1 MASYNRLKSTK
12 IAPIGT
18 ILPWGGSS
26 KAGENLENLPNGWI
40 VCNLSNAVLLAAD
53 YPLLAAVLG
62 NQYGPF
68 PEEGSGLTLGENFG
82 IVNDF
87 PYNKSLTNGQH
98 VDQFGLPNLN
108 QLALVDIQK
117 GRGDGNSSS
126 LIANDANDSMQ
137 NNGNTIFSYIGR
149 NTNDVTPPNL
159 LDSDVNITFTIEQS
173 NQLSGKI
180 TGMGLSDPAY
190 FDTIFV
196 VPRKLGIQHTPP
208 HIHRPEEGT
217 QFTAVEAQF
226 QSLMEFVPGAADYGD
241 ATPTDYG
248 LAEPDSA
255 DSTDVRAQ
263 TFKPGKTLVT
273 WYDPEAPQDY
283 QVSGDSRKYFEATEN
298 FFPLAKDR
306 TIPPSRTTLQH
317 TNTGAIARAGS
328 DPNAYVDSDG
338 VGSSM
343 YTGAFPPAG
352 YYTGNR
358 NYYATTDIPA
368 FNRGSTMPLT
378 NIADTVDNSINT
390 AVTDT
395 YTTTLN
401 HNDESW
407 SSSRLRSH
415 THDAFEITMGTGLRI
430 PDSMQI
436 NNISTGSAIPVDVDT
451 ALTIQMNPNT
461 PSLTIMYIIRA
472 F

>member
-68 PEEGSGLTLGENFG
+68 PDEGSGLTIGENFG

-87 PYNKSLTNGQH
+87 PYNKDLTNGQH

-108 QLALVDIQK
+108 QLALVDIEDL
-117 GRGDGNSSS
+117 RGANGNSSS
-126 LIANDANDSMQ
+126 ITMNDVDKSRQ
-137 NNGNTIFSYIGR
+137 PTNNNTILSYIGR
-149 NTNDVTPPNL
+149 NTNAIAPPNL
-159 LDSDVNITFTIEQS
+159 IDSNVNISFTIEKS

-196 VPRKLGIQHTPP
+196 VPRKLGIQHTPV
-208 HIHRPEEGT
+208 HSHRPDQGGE
-217 QFTAVEAQF
+217 FTGVE
-226 QSLMEFVPGAADYGD
+226 SRGENLMEFLPGMADYGD
-241 ATPTDYG
+241 HGPNDYEI
-248 LAEPDSA
+248 AEPDSP
-255 DSTDVRAQ
+255 DNTDVRAQ
-263 TFKPGKTLVT
+263 SFKPGAIDLT
-273 WYDPEAPQDY
+273 WYDPDAPQDY
-283 QVSGDSRKYFEATEN
+283 NVIGSSRKYFEITEN
-298 FFPLAKDR
+298 FFPLAGDR
-306 TIPPSRTTLQH
+306 TIPRSRTTLQH
-317 TNTGAIARAGS
+317 TNTGAIAGPGGN
-328 DPNAYVDSDG
+328 DTDG

-352 YYTGNR
+352 YYTGER

-368 FNRGSTMPLT
+368 FNRGSTMPLV
-378 NIADTVDNSINT
+378 NIEDTADNSINT

-401 HNDESW
+401 HSEEAW
-407 SSSRLRSH
+407 SSNNLRSH

-436 NNISTGSAIPVDVDT
+436 NNIQTSSAVPVDVDT

>member
-26 KAGENLENLPNGWI
+26 KVGENLENIPNGWI
-40 VCNLSNAVLLAAD
+40 DCNLSNALLLAAD

-68 PEEGSGLTLGENFG
+68 PDEGSGLTIGENFG

-87 PYNKSLTNGQH
+87 PYNKSFTNGQH
-98 VDQFGLPNLN
+98 IDQFGLPNLN
-108 QLALVDIQK
+108 QLALVDID
-117 GRGDGNSSS
+117 GLRGDRGNSSS
-126 LIANDANDSMQ
+126 ITIEDVKNSRQ
-137 NNGNTIFSYIGR
+137 EQTNGNTILSYIGR
-149 NTNDVTPPNL
+149 NTNDIAPPNL
-159 LDSDVNITFTIEQS
+159 LDSDVNISFTIEQS

-180 TGMGLSDPAY
+180 TGLGLSDPAY

-196 VPRKLGIQHTPP
+196 VPRKLGIQHTPV
-208 HIHRPEEGT
+208 HTHRAEAGT
-217 QFTAVEAQF
+217 EFTAIEARGE
-226 QSLMEFVPGAADYGD
+226 SLMEFVPGRADYGD
-241 ATPTDYG
+241 LGANDFG

-255 DSTDVRAQ
+255 DNTDVRAQ
-263 TFKPGKTLVT
+263 TFRPGSKHVT
-273 WYDPEAPQDY
+273 WYNPEAPQDY
-283 QVSGDSRKYFEATEN
+283 EVSGSSRKYFEITEN
-298 FFPLAKDR
+298 FFPTPVSR
-306 TIPPSRTTLQH
+306 EIPRSRTTKPH
-317 TNTGAIARAGS
+317 TNTGAIGP
-328 DPNAYVDSDG
+328 DNDG

-358 NYYATTDIPA
+358 NYYATTDIPV

-378 NIADTVDNSINT
+378 NIADTVDDSINT

-401 HNDESW
+401 HNEELW
-407 SSSRLRSH
+407 SSNLLRSH
-415 THDAFEITMGTGLRI
+415 THDAFEITMGTGLRL